1 MSGESCSPATMP
13 SLGGLSPDTRPF
25 SASYSSAASIFSPS
39 VVCEKEWN
47 LSRFGTR
54 SWAPGEVKG
63 GGEGALAEGG
73 GEALMGLE
81 AGDRTAGVWVRILSS
96 SIRNSSSMSI
106 SGARCK
112 SCPKVSNS
120 SILSRLEIQESQGV
134 HNHSLNSEPH
144 PHHDIRREAISR
156 FILEVS
162 QDPDGSWKG
171 QIVDSPRREP
181 RLSLSLLVPPL
192 QSRVVLVSNRGEG
205 EHRR

>member
-1 MSGESCSPATMP
+1 MSGESCSPAMMP

-25 SASYSSAASIFSPS
+25 SASYSSAASILSPV
-39 VVCEKEWN
+39 VVCEKEKN

-54 SWAPGEVKG
+54 SWALGEVEG
-63 GGEGALAEGG
+63 GGEGALAAGG

-106 SGARCK
+106 SGARCR

-120 SILSRLEIQESQGV
+120 SIWSRLGFWILTLGV
-134 HNHSLNSEPH
+134 QNEFFHSKLH
-144 PHHDIRREAISR
+144 PHHDIRCEALSR
-156 FILEVS
+156 YILEVS

-171 QIVDSPRREP
+171 QILGSSRCGPPFTSNDRASPPEP
-181 RLSLSLLVPPL
+181 GSCISYQR
-192 QSRVVLVSNRGEG
+192 
-205 EHRR
+205 